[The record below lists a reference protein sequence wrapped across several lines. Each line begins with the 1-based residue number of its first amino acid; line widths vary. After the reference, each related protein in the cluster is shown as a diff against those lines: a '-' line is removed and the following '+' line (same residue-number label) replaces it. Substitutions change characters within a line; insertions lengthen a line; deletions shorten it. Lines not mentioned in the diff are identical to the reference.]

1 MSPSASSEPARS
13 DAFDPDRV
21 IRLIAADA
29 YELHRLVYAL
39 CARSAE
45 RRFLFTPVALAGKAQ
60 WVLVRSFDV
69 TTRFTEGHRFDLQL
83 RAAPTIKHAGRRRS
97 IGASPAKDPLR
108 LRWLHARARERGFE
122 LLAEPAVH
130 VERVRLE
137 HASTPFAFTACTY
150 RAPVRITDPAAFTR
164 AYTRGIGQGRAFGCG
179 MILLTNR
186 ETAR

>member
-1 MSPSASSEPARS
+1 MSPSAPSQPARS
-13 DAFDPDRV
+13 DAFDPDRT

-45 RRFLFTPVALAGKAQ
+45 RRFLFTPTAVSGNAQ

-69 TTRFTEGHRFDLQL
+69 ATRFTEGHCFDLSL

-137 HASTPFAFTACTY
+137 HARTPFAFTACTY

-186 ETAR
+186 EHAR